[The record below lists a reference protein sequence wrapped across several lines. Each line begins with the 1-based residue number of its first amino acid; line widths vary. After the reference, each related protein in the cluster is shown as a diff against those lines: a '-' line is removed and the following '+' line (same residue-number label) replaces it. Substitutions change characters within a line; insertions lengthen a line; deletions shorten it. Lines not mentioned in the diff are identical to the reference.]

1 MGRACK
7 YIFFLLLATTVAC
20 NSSHDD
26 ISPVAES
33 LCTSLFSERYC
44 NVARLDSIADEIDTI
59 ADGNN
64 ELISIAD
71 NASAYAAM
79 MSMDYSAAERMS
91 SCVPTQ

>member
-20 NSSHDD
+20 SSSHDD

-44 NVARLDSIADEIDTI
+44 NVARLDSVADEIDTAMGNA
-59 ADGNN
+59 AD
-64 ELISIAD
+64 LADVSITITITA
-71 NASAYAAM
+71 
-79 MSMDYSAAERMS
+79 
-91 SCVPTQ
+91 TQID